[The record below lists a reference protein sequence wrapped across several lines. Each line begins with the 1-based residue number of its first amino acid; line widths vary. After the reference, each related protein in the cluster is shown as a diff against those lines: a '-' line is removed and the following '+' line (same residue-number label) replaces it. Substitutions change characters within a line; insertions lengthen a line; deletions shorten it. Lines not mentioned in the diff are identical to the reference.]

1 MAKTTS
7 DGDDSVTLNCLLSA
21 LKEVQDSIRS
31 YDTKAQIVGVGY
43 IFTLNV
49 ITAFGANLPV
59 HDILNAIAVIMF
71 WILAIG
77 PIIMFGF
84 VLYPSRKMV
93 QSLHTSKAETRHI
106 YYIASSSRR
115 NLDDYLKDIGSVNWR
130 TEIAY
135 EIIKVSGLRDL
146 KRVRF
151 IRALRISAISLLVI
165 AFFQVLRTSGFVL
178 LSQ

>member
-7 DGDDSVTLNCLLSA
+7 EGDASATLNCLLSA

-49 ITAFGANLPV
+49 ITTFGANLPLINV
-59 HDILNAIAVIMF
+59 LNAIAVISF

-93 QSLHTSKAETRHI
+93 QSPHTRKDEIRHI
-106 YYIASSSRR
+106 YYISSASPQ
-115 NLDDYLKDIGSVNWR
+115 NLDDYLKDIESVNWS
-130 TEIAY
+130 TEIAF

-151 IRALRISAISLLVI
+151 IRALRASAISLLII
-165 AFFQVLRTSGFVL
+165 AFFQILRTSGLNPF
-178 LSQ
+178 S